1 MSREPEEEGVTHEVE
16 EGKVVAAKLIA
27 LRPSYG
33 FQKRLWER
41 GDKGYLYE
49 GETLPVSKIAP
60 LFLVDGVPQEVPER
74 GDKRPIPQDLVD
86 RLAPREKP
94 PVVSKGK
101 PGRKPKA

>member
-1 MSREPEEEGVTHEVE
+1 MSQIPEEEGVSHEAE
-16 EGKVVAAKLIA
+16 EGKTVVAKLVA

-60 LFLVDGVPQEVPER
+60 LFLVDGVQQEVPER
-74 GDKRPIPQDLVD
+74 GGKKPIPQDLVD
-86 RLAPREKP
+86 RLTPREKP

-101 PGRKPKA
+101 PGSKPKA